1 MNNDLGFT
9 KKQLD
14 QLGGLLTTRF
24 VDLFNEI
31 VLPGLET
38 LSDKIDRIESRLDK
52 IEARLTSLEEK
63 VEDMRVELLDV
74 KRKLTDLENSTVEM
88 SSYLGLKKRVET
100 LEYKVGIAV

>member
-9 KKQLD
+9 KKQKSELSEIF
-14 QLGGLLTTRF
+14 TN
-24 VDLFNEI
+24 LFNEV
-31 VLPGLET
+31 VLPGLEM
-38 LSDKIDRIESRLDK
+38 LSDRIDKIELRLDK

-88 SSYLGLKKRVET
+88 SSYLGLKKRVEV
-100 LEYKVGIAV
+100 LEYKVGIAA